1 MACST
6 MTTASLAKELS
17 QQRLDSAINLVTGLL
32 DTDWA
37 YGDASDALGK
47 ICGALKETRDDLA
60 DLDDEADPNLLHQY
74 RLAALRTVAELTGF
88 VGFIL
93 RSSDVRNSFEIY
105 HPIKEIGAALL
116 GDNIKLIIGSEWNY
130 NPFIYPLP
138 STVLSDFIL
147 VGLPASEAQ
156 NVLLLPVAG
165 HELGHAVWRRTPI
178 LRQIRPIIGKQ
189 VISEF
194 SSRWDEVKE
203 HFPPGMTPEN
213 IETDLLSLEV
223 VGKTS
228 EIALRQCEEVF
239 CDLLGFWIFG
249 DAFLHAF
256 EYLLSPDTGRR
267 VSEFYPPNKIRAQH
281 LAKAGVSWGSKYAS
295 QLHKGFVEPD
305 SPKDYSSR
313 IAQNVT
319 RDMISRLATDIEK
332 LCSDKGIK
340 RASELGIETAEGQLR
355 EVSPAHSGQTTAE
368 TLIAAWNIRRR
379 FDSWHVPGVSGDRK
393 LAILNDLVLKSFE
406 VGEWVTRTEKLKHA

>member
-1 MACST
+1 

-17 QQRLDSAINLVTGLL
+17 QQRLESAINLVTGLL

-37 YGDASDALGK
+37 YGDASDALRS
-47 ICGALKETRDDLA
+47 ICAELVETRDDLVA
-60 DLDDEADPNLLHQY
+60 LDDDADPKLLNQY
-74 RLAALRTVAELTGF
+74 RLASLRTVAELTGF
-88 VGFIL
+88 VGFII

-105 HPIKEIGAALL
+105 HPIKVVGSALL
-116 GDNIKLIIGSEWNY
+116 GDKIKLIIGSEWNY

-138 STVLSDFIL
+138 STVLLDFIL

-178 LRQIRPIIGKQ
+178 LLQMTSVIRKK
-189 VISEF
+189 VTAEF
-194 SSRWDEVKE
+194 SRKWKDVKE

-213 IETDLLSLEV
+213 IETDLIALEV
-223 VGKTS
+223 LRKTT

-256 EYLLSPDTGRR
+256 EYLLSPDTSRR

-281 LAKAGVSWGSKYAS
+281 LAKAGVSWGSKYAPELS
-295 QLHKGFVEPD
+295 SVFVEPEQ
-305 SPKDYSSR
+305 PKDYSAR
-313 IAQNVT
+313 IAQEVT
-319 RDMISRLATDIEK
+319 KDMVSLLTKEVEDLCASKGLSRPT
-332 LCSDKGIK
+332 DKGIK
-340 RASELGIETAEGQLR
+340 AAENQFRAI
-355 EVSPAHSGQTTAE
+355 SPAFTGQTAAE
-368 TLIAAWNIRRR
+368 ALVAAWNIRL
-379 FDSWHVPGVSGDRK
+379 DLNDWHVPGVVGDRK
-393 LAILNDLVLKSFE
+393 LSILNDLVLKSFE
-406 VGEWVTRTEKLKHA
+406 VGEWITREETLKHA

>member
-1 MACST
+1 
-6 MTTASLAKELS
+6 MTTALLAKDLS

-37 YGDASDALGK
+37 YGDASDALQN
-47 ICGALKETRDDLA
+47 ICSALVETRDDLIA
-60 DLDDEADPNLLHQY
+60 LDDEADPKLLHQY
-74 RLAALRTVAELTGF
+74 RLSALRTVSELTGF

-105 HPIKEIGAALL
+105 HPIKDIGSVLL
-116 GDNIKLIIGSEWNY
+116 GNQIKLIIGSEWNY

-138 STVLSDFIL
+138 SSILANFIL

-165 HELGHAVWRRTPI
+165 HELGHAVWRRTTI
-178 LRQIRPIIGKQ
+178 LRKINPIIGKQ
-189 VISEF
+189 VVREF
-194 SSRWDEVKE
+194 SARWKDVKDN
-203 HFPPGMTPEN
+203 FPPNMTPDK
-213 IETDLLSLEV
+213 IETDLISLEV
-223 VGKTS
+223 IGKTS
-228 EIALRQCEEVF
+228 EIALRQCEEIF

-281 LAKAGVSWGSKYAS
+281 LARAGVSWGSAYAS
-295 QLHKGFVEPD
+295 NLANGFTEPD
-305 SPKDYSSR
+305 LSKDYSGR

-319 RDMISRLATDIEK
+319 RDLVPLLASEVEN
-332 LCSDKGIK
+332 LCSSKGLLRPTEVGIK
-340 RASELGIETAEGQLR
+340 AAEAQLR
-355 EVSPAHSGQTTAE
+355 DVSPVYSGQTAAE
-368 TLIAAWNIRRR
+368 ALIAAWNIRLN
-379 FDSWHVPGVSGDRK
+379 FDSWDVPGVSADRK
-393 LAILNDLVLKSFE
+393 LSILNDLVLKGFE
-406 VGEWVTRTEKLKHA
+406 VGEWIVRGEKLKHA